1 MKALLAPNS
10 LRPPPA
16 NPPGL
21 NVLPHAPQLFPH
33 INMHQPLRQRV
44 REFLNPLF
52 LLLKAAVMSLTPA
65 SAQFLTDEWERS
77 IKLVTW
83 DIIPQLTPAFHCL
96 SLWECSVRDNGLV
109 LRGLRRFKIC
119 PNPNNTS
126 NSMSWTINTAVFVEY
141 DFWSFQQMVLV
152 PLRLNTK
159 HLLQY
164 PPQQPHQARFKAT
177 NANTSFWRRETFG
190 AFLNLSNIRRIGPGA
205 HRRGDPH
212 SIRFRKWLFPLIN
225 S

>member
-21 NVLPHAPQLFPH
+21 NVLPHAPHLFPL

-96 SLWECSVRDNGLV
+96 SLWECSVRDNGRV

-152 PLRLNTK
+152 PLNLNTK
-159 HLLQY
+159 NLLQY

-212 SIRFRKWLFPLIN
+212 SIRFRKWLFTLIK